1 MALSRTIPERQ
12 NQNPMDPLLQTT
24 IGHSGKQRS
33 KRSRH
38 SRKRRGPVSK
48 LFTWLI
54 ENPDKILGIMFA
66 CIFIYI
72 TVLFIQY
79 GNENSRHGPNTAMEI
94 KDK

>member
-1 MALSRTIPERQ
+1 
-12 NQNPMDPLLQTT
+12 MDPLLQTT
-24 IGHSGKQRS
+24 IAHSDKQRS

-38 SRKRRGPVSK
+38 SKKRRGPLSK

-79 GNENSRHGPNTAMEI
+79 DSENSRRGPSTAMEI
-94 KDK
+94 KGK

>member
-1 MALSRTIPERQ
+1 
-12 NQNPMDPLLQTT
+12 MDPLLQTT
-24 IGHSGKQRS
+24 NCPPNKGSK

-38 SRKRRGPVSK
+38 SKKRRGPVSK

-54 ENPDKILGIMFA
+54 DNPDKILGIMFA

-79 GNENSRHGPNTAMEI
+79 DSVNGKRGPSTAMEI
-94 KDK
+94 KNK